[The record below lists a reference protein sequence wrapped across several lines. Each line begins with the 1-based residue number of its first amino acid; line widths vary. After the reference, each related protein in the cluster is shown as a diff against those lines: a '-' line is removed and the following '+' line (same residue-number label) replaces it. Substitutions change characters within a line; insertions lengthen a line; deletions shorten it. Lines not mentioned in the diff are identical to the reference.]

1 MLCVRLL
8 RVLLLRGACRRRRL
22 GAAAEVAAAKEGEP
36 EENCEAKGDPLAD
49 EEVGVDKVSELL
61 VARAEDALG
70 RVELAERAAA
80 RLGRPPRGGGVALEE
95 VCVVLV
101 KVLVVEGRL
110 EALVVD
116 GLGDVVEVAVG
127 AAQLVWRRVSID
139 LKFICVCHAVAVVDG
154 STTLFPDLLDALLQR
169 LGRLALPVRHIDEFG
184 LLGEV
189 QRVRVP
195 EEDDR
200 ARDGG
205 AAEKE
210 AKQHVNR
217 DRALVLLPAEGQV
230 AEERDEEDE
239 GADANRDSRIPIG
252 HNNLCPGEGERED
265 AERDDSGAKE
275 GVEEG
280 RDE

>member
-1 MLCVRLL
+1 LTARVR
-8 RVLLLRGACRRRRL
+8 VG
-22 GAAAEVAAAKEGEP
+22 GSVSSIWGGEP

-200 ARDGG
+200 ARGGG

>member
-8 RVLLLRGACRRRRL
+8 RGLLLRGACRRRL
-22 GAAAEVAAAKEGEP
+22 GAAAKVAAAKEGEP
-36 EENCEAKGDPLAD
+36 EEDCKAKGDPLAD

-95 VCVVLV
+95 VFVVLGQ
-101 KVLVVEGRL
+101 VLVVEGRL

-116 GLGDVVEVAVG
+116 GLGDVIEVAVG
-127 AAQLVWRRVSID
+127 AAQLVGLLIIATRPGLRFV
-139 LKFICVCHAVAVVDG
+139 VVDG
-154 STTLFPDLLDALLQR
+154 SSTLFPDLLDALLQR
-169 LGRLALPVRHIDEFG
+169 LGRLALPVCHIDEFG

-189 QRVRVP
+189 KRVRVP
-195 EEDDR
+195 EDDDR

-217 DRALVLLPAEGQV
+217 DRALVLLAAEGQV

-239 GADANRDSRIPIG
+239 SADANRDSRIPIG
-252 HNNLCPGEGERED
+252 HNNLRPGEGEREN